1 MTCICIDIIFF
12 YSKISI
18 IWTWQKINRNDVILM
33 VWSCSD
39 SIRWSFDQIMVPS
52 KKAGSLFLFCKKN
65 RALTFKDDIKYGKG
79 KREFV
84 LKIMKHKEWIHISC
98 DVGLCVRKR
107 LGYFQNLSSPPLLN
121 FTLPGLDKVRQGL
134 VLIAAPAS
142 MGVELRRQAFE
153 VT

>member
-12 YSKISI
+12 LFQNLNRWDLTKGKSKL
-18 IWTWQKINRNDVILM
+18 RD
-33 VWSCSD
+33 
-39 SIRWSFDQIMVPS
+39 FDGFVLSWLNLLVFWPNNSS
-52 KKAGSLFLFCKKN
+52 KKKGGKPLFVLQKN

-98 DVGLCVRKR
+98 DVGLCLRKR
-107 LGYFQNLSSPPLLN
+107 LGYFQNLLSPPLFN
-121 FTLPGLDKVRQGL
+121 FTLPGLDKVGQGL